1 MARISSVLFLNWITA
16 TMCYYGLTMLSV
28 NLTDDIYLAFVLSAL
43 IEIPSYIFCVLFMD
57 HMGRKPILV
66 FCQLLAGSTCIVA
79 AFLDADS
86 TGAITAFTLAG
97 KFGAS
102 SAFAIIYLYTAEL
115 YPTVIRNTALGTAS
129 MLARIG
135 GILAPLLASLKL
147 PTPLIIMG
155 GSALLAGI
163 LAVFLP
169 ETLGSSLPETIHEVS
184 LKLLTENLVLM
195 IFFSL
200 GQITF

>member
-1 MARISSVLFLNWITA
+1 
-16 TMCYYGLTMLSV
+16 MLSV

-115 YPTVIRNTALGTAS
+115 YP
-129 MLARIG
+129 
-135 GILAPLLASLKL
+135 
-147 PTPLIIMG
+147 
-155 GSALLAGI
+155 
-163 LAVFLP
+163 
-169 ETLGSSLPETIHEVS
+169 
-184 LKLLTENLVLM
+184 
-195 IFFSL
+195 
-200 GQITF
+200 